1 MESWQAGG
9 EEVSP
14 LRVTVLAEL
23 RKAADGAHSLQEC
36 VTWRQHVHRERALH
50 RHRRLQTTTART
62 ITTHQQNYSL
72 ITPLG
77 TGVGRTV
84 QTGKPET

>member
-23 RKAADGAHSLQEC
+23 RKAADGAHIFRN
-36 VTWRQHVHRERALH
+36 V
-50 RHRRLQTTTART
+50 
-62 ITTHQQNYSL
+62 
-72 ITPLG
+72 
-77 TGVGRTV
+77 
-84 QTGKPET
+84 